1 MKIFILFLLLL
12 SLLDLFNC
20 EIEDDIPVLD
30 YKDSIEFILDS
41 NQTTE
46 FYFKMYIDKIES
58 EKICFYV
65 YKTAPTNYE
74 FDYKLEKGSPTDY
87 TKLDGFMV
95 SHKGDSYTYGYKIE
109 KPEDKN
115 NTFYGKI
122 TASGFNKGQTII
134 IESTDSVT
142 DILFIIYLITGLIV
156 GLIEVASIVLVI
168 FVFYTVYSVKR
179 DKSITESNADVIIAK
194 LGPDDYS

>member
-30 YKDSIEFILDS
+30 YKQSMEFILDS

-65 YKTAPTNYE
+65 SKTDPTNYE

-95 SHKGDSYTYGYKIE
+95 SLKGDKYTYGYKIE

-122 TASGFNKGQTII
+122 TASGNKGQTITI
-134 IESTDSVT
+134 QSTDSVT
-142 DILFIIYLITGLIV
+142 DILFIIYLISGLFV

-168 FVFYTVYSVKR
+168 MVFYTVYSVKR
-179 DKSITESNADVIIAK
+179 DKSITESNDDVIIAK
-194 LGPDDYS
+194 LGPEDYS